1 MLPDHAG
8 GAFEA
13 ATKGSRL
20 SAEILADPKPLAGL
34 WLQQVAW
41 GSSKSIGSTSSYDIT
56 GWGASGGYGINLGK
70 FATVGVTAAY
80 LWGKDGHNANELQ
93 SNHYEGGV
101 YLLGGSGPL
110 RAWGRATIGTINFDS
125 KRNFGAAATS
135 NGQTVTRTADGSW
148 KGTLYSGTAGLSY
161 EARMGRFSIR
171 PNATIEYYKLKED
184 GYSETGG
191 GDAIDLTVQSRD
203 SKESA
208 ANALLTLGYDLMRV
222 DPEGDG
228 GWARFELEGGRRE
241 LLSSSLG
248 NTVAAFKNGTPFTLA
263 AEERTSGWRGGLR
276 VLGGNIG
283 RQIHRRS
290 ECRAAAGRCVS
301 RRAGGRELR
310 VLARASRI
318 LIQAEIH

>member
-1 MLPDHAG
+1 MASISVSSRPSASPQLIC
-8 GAFEA
+8 GARTVTTRMSCR
-13 ATKGSRL
+13 ATTMK
-20 SAEILADPKPLAGL
+20 
-34 WLQQVAW
+34 
-41 GSSKSIGSTSSYDIT
+41 
-56 GWGASGGYGINLGK
+56 
-70 FATVGVTAAY
+70 
-80 LWGKDGHNANELQ
+80 
-93 SNHYEGGV
+93 GGV

-228 GWARFELEGGRRE
+228 GWARVRARGRTARAPQQLARQHCGGVQEWHSVHAGSRGAHKR
-241 LLSSSLG
+241 
-248 NTVAAFKNGTPFTLA
+248 LA
-263 AEERTSGWRGGLR
+263 RWPARSGRQF
-276 VLGGNIG
+276 G

-290 ECRAAAGRCVS
+290 ECRAAAG
-301 RRAGGRELR
+301 
-310 VLARASRI
+310 
-318 LIQAEIH
+318 